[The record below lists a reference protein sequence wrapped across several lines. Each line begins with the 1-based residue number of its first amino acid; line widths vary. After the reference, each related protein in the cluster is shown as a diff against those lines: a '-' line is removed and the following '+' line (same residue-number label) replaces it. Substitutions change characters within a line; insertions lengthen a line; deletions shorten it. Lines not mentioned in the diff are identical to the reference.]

1 MSLTVGAEF
10 AGYGGAELGLSQVLD
25 LEPLWFVEFD
35 EAHRHDALDV
45 AVQVGLR

>member
-25 LEPLWFVEFD
+25 TAR
-35 EAHRHDALDV
+35 EAIP
-45 AVQVGLR
+45 